1 MAKRLPIRKCRN
13 KFQEHF
19 VKPRLLVFATVL
31 LAAAPLAFT
40 QKVSTN
46 KRTVE
51 PPQIQRAVA
60 EANTQ
65 ANEAVADVIASG
77 PQMPRG
83 PIEILREY
91 ERQMTLVSQTFSA
104 EMAVIAQAVQQG
116 QITRE
121 QADYLM
127 QQRFQIA
134 MMQYEVLNGLH
145 DALAF
150 ELSRTP
156 VSQQSHAPD
165 ADTTVVVQPPFP
177 VPSGPSAPRPN

>member
-1 MAKRLPIRKCRN
+1 
-13 KFQEHF
+13 
-19 VKPRLLVFATVL
+19 VKPQLLVVATVL

-40 QKVSTN
+40 QKVST
-46 KRTVE
+46 KKSTVE

-60 EANTQ
+60 ETSTQ
-65 ANEAVADVIASG
+65 PNEAVAHVIAFG

-83 PIEILREY
+83 PVEILRDY
-91 ERQMTLVSQTFSA
+91 EGQMTLVSQTFSA
-104 EMAVIAQAVQQG
+104 EIAVIAQAVHQG

-150 ELSRTP
+150 DLSRTP
-156 VSQQSHAPD
+156 VSRQSQASD